1 MVSLQSL
8 LNGRFT
14 HLAWVN
20 TPRKEGG
27 LGKIDIPLVAD
38 LKKTISIDYDVLIP
52 EEGHT
57 LR

>member
-1 MVSLQSL
+1 MIALSVDSEYS
-8 LNGRFT
+8 

-20 TPRKEGG
+20 TPRKQGG
-27 LGKIDIPLVAD
+27 LGQVQYPLVAD
-38 LKKTISIDYDVLIP
+38 LTKQISRDYDVLIE